1 MNRLENSCLFPRGW
15 RREVHNFAIA
25 RSSRV
30 RGLPTQPSDRW
41 FVAVLRQ
48 ICALKG
54 MGRWSQSALAHLT
67 RLHGSGRE
75 RVEETMRRTA
85 ACLLICG
92 LATILAGNA
101 LAQEIDWKKVD
112 AALGRTGAAMPGG
125 VQRYAL
131 PRSDLNVAVDGVAIK
146 PALALGGWV
155 AFEPAHGGAMVMGD
169 VVLTETEIKPVMTKL
184 LEGGLEITA
193 LHNHLLRANPA
204 TFYMH
209 VGGHGDPVKMA
220 ETIRAALALSKT
232 PAESGQAAPAMALD
246 LPTAQLD
253 EILGVK
259 GRATGGV
266 YQFSVPRRDPIT
278 ENGMNVPGAMGSA
291 NAVNFQ
297 PTGQGKAAIT
307 GDFVVTA
314 DEVNPLIRALLAGAI
329 EVTAIHSHMLDEQ
342 PRLFFVHFWA
352 NDDAVKLA
360 RGIRAALDK
369 TAIAK
374 S

>member
-30 RGLPTQPSDRW
+30 RGLPTQPSDHW

-169 VVLTETEIKPVMTKL
+169 VVLTETEIKPVMTQL

-314 DEVNPLIRALLAGAI
+314 DEVNPLIRALRAGAI